1 MDIDNSLLKFTIRQ
15 GRKSEHSVEE
25 IEQMMPS
32 LPLNC
37 PLSPYRQMASF
48 DWRDLKLVIDGEQVI
63 KFRNRIFRTLEN
75 DPLFQRS
82 PVEEL
87 TREQKREITFKRLK
101 RLMEYNLLPDD
112 EFIQNPLLTQQL
124 YNALGQYDWSLS
136 AKQFLAREFVT
147 ISLRGAGSSRHLA
160 ILDQML
166 SFEAIGCFALTE
178 LSHGSNTKAMGTRA
192 DFDVNTQEF
201 ILNTPNFEST
211 KVWSGNMGQTAT
223 HAVTFAQLYVNDRN
237 HGLSAFIVPI
247 RDPKT
252 LLPYPGVIIGDM
264 GPKIGLNGLDNGFAS
279 FKNYRISKSY
289 LMNRTGDIDSSG
301 DYVTTIKDKKHRTGI
316 TLGTLSMGRV
326 GILSISVANMRT
338 AITIGIRY
346 SAARR
351 QFGPRSNPTI
361 EWPVIEYQMQ
371 QWRLFPYLSAT
382 YVLDIFCQSF
392 LRDFLN
398 FQVAVLFGTSS
409 PSLAEL
415 GQEIHAVAC
424 AAKPI
429 SGWLCRDTIQEC
441 REACGGHGYLAASRL
456 GELRDD
462 HDANN
467 TYEGDNNVLQMQTS
481 NFLIGK
487 YQKYISE
494 QRNGNGNGNGNDVS
508 NDILDD
514 LIVADNN
521 NNNDFKSQMGS
532 IEFLNDVDNNVKQLR
547 YTNGEDVCNMDFIL
561 RTYRFLVSYLLLR
574 SVDKLD
580 CELKRSMGDLF
591 VARSNSQVYYCRSL
605 SFAFIEHFIM
615 LRYSKFLN
623 EELADDVP
631 MAIKQ
636 VLQRMGILYGLW
648 SLDAHSS
655 ILYEGGYYDGHDANR
670 SIRTTIL
677 QLCELI
683 KPDAVSIVD
692 AIAPPDFILNSVLGY
707 ADGDIYRHIY
717 QAMTMNTKT
726 FERAEWWR
734 DFTNDKP
741 AVASLEPIDNNNHQ
755 NENIDQQQ
763 QQQQAK
769 L

>member
-1 MDIDNSLLKFTIRQ
+1 
-15 GRKSEHSVEE
+15 
-25 IEQMMPS
+25 
-32 LPLNC
+32 
-37 PLSPYRQMASF
+37 
-48 DWRDLKLVIDGEQVI
+48 
-63 KFRNRIFRTLEN
+63 
-75 DPLFQRS
+75 
-82 PVEEL
+82 
-87 TREQKREITFKRLK
+87 
-101 RLMEYNLLPDD
+101 
-112 EFIQNPLLTQQL
+112 
-124 YNALGQYDWSLS
+124 
-136 AKQFLAREFVT
+136 
-147 ISLRGAGSSRHLA
+147 
-160 ILDQML
+160 
-166 SFEAIGCFALTE
+166 
-178 LSHGSNTKAMGTRA
+178 
-192 DFDVNTQEF
+192 
-201 ILNTPNFEST
+201 
-211 KVWSGNMGQTAT
+211 
-223 HAVTFAQLYVNDRN
+223 
-237 HGLSAFIVPI
+237 
-247 RDPKT
+247 
-252 LLPYPGVIIGDM
+252 
-264 GPKIGLNGLDNGFAS
+264 
-279 FKNYRISKSY
+279 
-289 LMNRTGDIDSSG
+289 MNRTGDIDSSG

-494 QRNGNGNGNGNDVS
+494 QRNGNGNGNGNDNDVS

-514 LIVADNN
+514 LIVADN

-580 CELKRSMGDLF
+580 CELKISMGDLF
-591 VARSNSQVYYCRSL
+591 VARSNSQVG
-605 SFAFIEHFIM
+605 
-615 LRYSKFLN
+615 
-623 EELADDVP
+623 
-631 MAIKQ
+631 Q
-636 VLQRMGILYGLW
+636 
-648 SLDAHSS
+648 
-655 ILYEGGYYDGHDANR
+655 
-670 SIRTTIL
+670 
-677 QLCELI
+677 
-683 KPDAVSIVD
+683 IV
-692 AIAPPDFILNSVLGY
+692 VY
-707 ADGDIYRHIY
+707 
-717 QAMTMNTKT
+717 
-726 FERAEWWR
+726 
-734 DFTNDKP
+734 
-741 AVASLEPIDNNNHQ
+741 
-755 NENIDQQQ
+755 
-763 QQQQAK
+763 
-769 L
+769 

>member
-1 MDIDNSLLKFTIRQ
+1 MDIDNSLLKFQIRQ
-15 GRKSEHSVEE
+15 GRKPEHNDQD

-32 LPLNC
+32 LPENC
-37 PLSPYRQMASF
+37 PLSPYRRMASF
-48 DWRDLKLVIDGEQVI
+48 DWRDLKLIIEGEQVI
-63 KFRNRIFRTLEN
+63 RFRNRIFRTLEN

-82 PVEEL
+82 PIEEL
-87 TREQKREITFKRLK
+87 TRDEKREITFKRLK

-192 DFDVNTQEF
+192 DFDLNTQEF

-247 RDPKT
+247 RNPKT

-264 GPKIGLNGLDNGFAS
+264 GPKIGLNGLDNGFAA
-279 FKNYRISKSY
+279 FENYRIPKSC

-326 GILSISVANMRT
+326 GILSISIVNMKT

-481 NFLIGK
+481 NFLISK
-487 YQKYISE
+487 YKKFNTQY
-494 QRNGNGNGNGNDVS
+494 RNNNGNGNGND
-508 NDILDD
+508 DLDE
-514 LIVADNN
+514 IIIDNN
-521 NNNDFKSQMGS
+521 PDDEFKSQMGS
-532 IEFLNDVDNNVKQLR
+532 IEILRNVDDNVKRLR
-547 YTNGEDVCNMDFIL
+547 YEPGENVCSIDFIL

-580 CELKRSMGDLF
+580 NELKQSSGDLF

-615 LRYSKFLN
+615 LRYSKFLS
-623 EELADDVP
+623 EELADDIP
-631 MAIKQ
+631 DSIRQ
-636 VLQRMGILYGLW
+636 VLTRMGILYGLW
-648 SLDAHSS
+648 SLDSHSS
-655 ILYEGGYYDGHDANR
+655 ILYESGYYNGPEANR
-670 SIRTTIL
+670 SIRQTIL

-683 KPDAVSIVD
+683 KPDAISIVD

-707 ADGDIYRHIY
+707 SDGDIYKHIY
-717 QAMTMNTKT
+717 QAMKMNTNT
-726 FERAEWWR
+726 FERVKWWQN
-734 DFTNDKP
+734 FTDNKP
-741 AVASLEPIDNNNHQ
+741 AVASLEPIDNQH
-755 NENIDQQQ
+755 E
-763 QQQQAK
+763 QAK

>member
-1 MDIDNSLLKFTIRQ
+1 MDIDNSLLKFQIRQ
-15 GRKSEHSVEE
+15 GRKPEHNDQD

-32 LPLNC
+32 LPENC
-37 PLSPYRQMASF
+37 PLSPYRRMASF
-48 DWRDLKLVIDGEQVI
+48 DWRDLKLIIEGEQVI
-63 KFRNRIFRTLEN
+63 RFRNRIFRTLEN

-82 PVEEL
+82 PIEEL
-87 TREQKREITFKRLK
+87 TRDEKREITFKRLK

-192 DFDVNTQEF
+192 DFDLNTQEF

-247 RDPKT
+247 RNPKT

-279 FKNYRISKSY
+279 FENYRIPKSC

-326 GILSISVANMRT
+326 GILSISIVNMKT

-481 NFLIGK
+481 NFLISK
-487 YQKYISE
+487 YKKFNTQY
-494 QRNGNGNGNGNDVS
+494 RNNNGND
-508 NDILDD
+508 NGNDD
-514 LIVADNN
+514 LDEIIIDNN
-521 NNNDFKSQMGS
+521 PDDEFKSQMGS
-532 IEFLNDVDNNVKQLR
+532 IEILRNVDDNVKRLR
-547 YTNGEDVCNMDFIL
+547 YEPGENVCSIDFIL

-580 CELKRSMGDLF
+580 NELKQSSGDLF

-615 LRYSKFLN
+615 LRYSKFLS
-623 EELADDVP
+623 EELADDIP
-631 MAIKQ
+631 DSIRQ
-636 VLQRMGILYGLW
+636 VLTRMGILYGLW
-648 SLDAHSS
+648 SLDSHSS
-655 ILYEGGYYDGHDANR
+655 ILYESGYYNGPEANR
-670 SIRTTIL
+670 SIRQTIL

-683 KPDAVSIVD
+683 KPDAISIVD

-707 ADGDIYRHIY
+707 SDGDIYKHIY
-717 QAMTMNTKT
+717 QAMKMNTNT
-726 FERAEWWR
+726 FERVKWWQN
-734 DFTNDKP
+734 FTDNKP
-741 AVASLEPIDNNNHQ
+741 AVASLEPIDNQH
-755 NENIDQQQ
+755 E
-763 QQQQAK
+763 QAK